1 MDMRTTVLTI
11 PILLLLVIPS
21 NAVIVRVDVNGEINH
36 GTVELI
42 NVAFEEAEKRDAKA
56 ILIVIDT
63 PGGLLHSTKE
73 IVSKILNSDIPVITY
88 VYPRGAFSA
97 SAGSF
102 ILLAGHISAMA
113 NGTSVGSA
121 TPITY
126 GDKAVENKTVNY
138 IASYMESIAEERN
151 RPKEIVKRFVTEGIS
166 LTSKEAY
173 EKGVIDVLAD
183 DIPDLI
189 EKVDGKTVVVKG
201 RNVTL
206 NLKGEKIE
214 IVEKPVK
221 AKVLEILT
229 TPQVAFIL
237 FLVGIYALI
246 FGLSSPGLGA
256 EIVGVV
262 CLVLALIGLGVLN
275 IDYVGLIL
283 ILIGVVLLVVELL
296 NPTHGVL
303 GIASVVCI
311 ALGSLM
317 LFREPLMPKGFY
329 EGFKFFVI
337 GVSLGFASFMTY
349 AIIKVTQIRR
359 VKVKVGRIEDEK
371 GEIIE
376 FKDGKG
382 LVKVRGEIWSCVS
395 DEDLCAG
402 DSVIVTGREGLTLRV
417 KRL

>member
-1 MDMRTTVLTI
+1 
-11 PILLLLVIPS
+11 
-21 NAVIVRVDVNGEINH
+21 
-36 GTVELI
+36 
-42 NVAFEEAEKRDAKA
+42 
-56 ILIVIDT
+56 
-63 PGGLLHSTKE
+63 
-73 IVSKILNSDIPVITY
+73 
-88 VYPRGAFSA
+88 
-97 SAGSF
+97 
-102 ILLAGHISAMA
+102 
-113 NGTSVGSA
+113 
-121 TPITY
+121 
-126 GDKAVENKTVNY
+126 
-138 IASYMESIAEERN
+138 
-151 RPKEIVKRFVTEGIS
+151 
-166 LTSKEAY
+166 
-173 EKGVIDVLAD
+173 
-183 DIPDLI
+183 
-189 EKVDGKTVVVKG
+189 
-201 RNVTL
+201 
-206 NLKGEKIE
+206 
-214 IVEKPVK
+214 
-221 AKVLEILT
+221 
-229 TPQVAFIL
+229 
-237 FLVGIYALI
+237 
-246 FGLSSPGLGA
+246 LGA

-275 IDYVGLIL
+275 IDYVGLVL

>member
-11 PILLLLVIPS
+11 TILLLLVIPS